1 MCVIDATTFGMKAS
15 IMPVVLVTG
24 ANRGLGLEF
33 VRQYRADG
41 WDVIATVRESSADL
55 DALGAEVRTLDMTD
69 AAAVS
74 AVRIGRPLDLLI
86 ANAGT
91 YGPREAGNAADAAE
105 WLDTFAINTVAPYL
119 IAQAVLPEVRAAKGK
134 LIAISTRMGS
144 LEDNSS
150 GGFLAYRSS
159 KTALNMAWRTLAL
172 ANKDLVCV
180 PLHPGWVQT
189 RMGGQN
195 APVTPEQSIAGMRRV
210 IDGLTTEQSGEFF
223 DYEGRSVPW

>member
-1 MCVIDATTFGMKAS
+1 
-15 IMPVVLVTG
+15 MPTVFITG

-41 WDVIATVRESSADL
+41 WDVIATVREGSSELDSLRAD
-55 DALGAEVRTLDMTD
+55 VRTLDMSD

-74 AVRIGRPLDLLI
+74 AVRAGRPVDLLI

-91 YGPREAGNAADAAE
+91 YGPREATDADGAAE
-105 WLDTFAINTVAPYL
+105 WLDTFAVNTVAPYL
-119 IAQAVLPEVRAAKGK
+119 LAQALLPEVREAKGK
-134 LIAISTRMGS
+134 LIVVSTRMGS
-144 LEDNSS
+144 IEDNSS
-150 GGFLAYRSS
+150 GGFLAYRTS

-172 ANKDLVCV
+172 ANPDLVCV

-195 APVTPEQSIAGMRRV
+195 APVTPEQSIGGMRRV
-210 IDGLTTEQSGEFF
+210 IEGLTADQSGEFF
-223 DYEGRSVPW
+223 DFEGRSVPW

>member
-1 MCVIDATTFGMKAS
+1 
-15 IMPVVLVTG
+15 MPTIFVTG

-33 VRQYRADG
+33 VRQYREAG
-41 WDVIATVRESSADL
+41 WDVIATVRESSPEL
-55 DALGAEVRTLDMTD
+55 DALGAEVRMLDMAD

-74 AVRIGRPLDLLI
+74 AVRAGRPVDLVI

-91 YGPREAGNAADAAE
+91 YGPRDARDAASAAE
-105 WLDTFAINTVAPYL
+105 WLDTFTINTVAPYL
-119 IAQAVLPEVRAAKGK
+119 LAQALLPEVKAAGGK

-159 KTALNMAWRTLAL
+159 KTALNMAWQTLAL
-172 ANKDLVCV
+172 ANPDLICV

-189 RMGGQN
+189 RMGGQS
-195 APVTPEQSIAGMRRV
+195 APITPEQSIAGMRRV
-210 IDGLTTEQSGEFF
+210 IDGLTQQDSGKFF
-223 DYEGRSVPW
+223 DFEGKSVPW